1 MSECILANA
10 AYAALHDGECVAW
23 ISITACIVS
32 LATLAALTFF
42 RCNKTARLAVSVW
55 NVVAVVCSV
64 VVLVLHA
71 CVFSVVATVFAA
83 LLCAFALAIFF
94 RNEKPQFSLG
104 NDGAYVVFERDGKVE
119 LLLFDDQNKLLAKS
133 PTLFDSA
140 EEAKRYA
147 AKCIAAAKIAVLR
160 DGENEICPAFEPIC
174 SGDEYFC
181 KLIGEQGETLLVS
194 PSCKTPYAAKCNLA
208 SFVGAVLSTKLLAAF
223 VSDDF

>member
-10 AYAALHDGECVAW
+10 AYAAFHDGECFAW
-23 ISITACIVS
+23 ISLTACLVS

-42 RCNKTARLAVSVW
+42 RCNKTVRLAVSVW

-104 NDGAYVVFERDGKVE
+104 NSGAYVVFERDGKVE

-133 PTLFDSA
+133 PTLFGSA
-140 EEAKRYA
+140 EEAKQYA

-160 DGENEICPAFEPIC
+160 SDESVCPAFESIC
-174 SGDEYFC
+174 SGDEYLC
-181 KLIGEQGETLLVS
+181 KLVGEHGETLLVS
-194 PSCKTPYAAKCNLA
+194 QPSKTPYAAKCILA
-208 SFVGAVLSTKLLAAF
+208 SFAGAVLSTKLLAAF

>member
-10 AYAALHDGECVAW
+10 AYAAFHDGECVAW
-23 ISITACIVS
+23 ISLTACLVS

-42 RCNKTARLAVSVW
+42 RCNKTARLAISVW

-71 CVFSVVATVFAA
+71 CVFSIVATVFAA
-83 LLCAFALAIFF
+83 LMCAFALAIFF

-104 NDGAYVVFERDGKVE
+104 SDGAYVVFERDGKVE
-119 LLLFDDQNKLLAKS
+119 LLLFDNQNKLLAKS
-133 PTLFDSA
+133 PVLFDSA
-140 EEAKRYA
+140 EDAKRYA
-147 AKCIAAAKIAVLR
+147 AKCIAAAKVAVLR
-160 DGENEICPAFEPIC
+160 DGENVCPAFEPIC

-181 KLIGEQGETLLVS
+181 QLVDDRGETLLVS
-194 PSCKTPYAAKCNLA
+194 PPSKTPYAAKCVLA